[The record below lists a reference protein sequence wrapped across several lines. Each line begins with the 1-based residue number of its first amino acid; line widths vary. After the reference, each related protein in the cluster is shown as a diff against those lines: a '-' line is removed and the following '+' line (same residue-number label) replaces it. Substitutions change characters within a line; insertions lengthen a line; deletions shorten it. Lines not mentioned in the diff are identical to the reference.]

1 MLNLEY
7 RLFTTNNSG
16 AWISASGEVS
26 DGFQKL
32 EFEATHNEYQDI
44 DVSSSN
50 SFEITGNFLNFVKEW
65 LLFDANKSTNSIEC
79 RIYYEDVDCNG
90 YFNHYAYI
98 RSNDIQP
105 FNVKYNTDLIINECL
120 EVRMKFERLKKRQLL
135 TNTIDTDKRQNPN
148 LTNGHVDFT
157 LAYSHP
163 QIHYQIDKSDGY
175 FWAIILFLAPM
186 LWVAVFAAAAGA
198 TIIFLPLAAAA
209 IAAVLSAYALLLG
222 IVGIDDYFIRTRG
235 SQYSVLSPF
244 HRDYINNISLTNG
257 LAGYTDNIFTT
268 PAKLSEIRN
277 ATFFYT
283 MGLLHESIP
292 NVEWDRLNM
301 SNEVYLK
308 WVNDRFNAKWRLIG
322 NELFILPKSEDYAAP
337 VVDLRFEDFEF
348 DFNLEVPPASALYR
362 TKEDLSDTK
371 SQIANSWYDDA
382 VTFTNGETIAGQKGT
397 LEMNYLDASASFRN
411 NGFERNEYDIIDG
424 IYNAL
429 ISFPVLGTIAS
440 FITSDIATLFQIGKD
455 DGWYVFASSRSLS
468 APKLVVVRDD
478 DNTRA
483 VSKPYTAMELAIGV
497 NKGYNYGYMQ
507 AGENFN
513 YVVPC
518 DKDLN
523 NETQNL
529 FSLQNDDP
537 RITKEEGVRTYSSI
551 GICCQKL
558 KELGLLSVAGATPD
572 IAIDYPCIIMGING
586 TEQVAEIIKMRFN
599 FGTNEIELEVKK
611 KNETN

>member
-148 LTNGHVDFT
+148 LANGHVDFT
-157 LAYSHP
+157 LAYAHP

-175 FWAIILFLAPM
+175 FWAMLLFLLIYLVGM
-186 LWVAVFAAAAGA
+186 LIGTSLVLTVITSIAGSLVLA
-198 TIIFLPLAAAA
+198 TINLIY
-209 IAAVLSAYALLLG
+209 ILLLAIPG
-222 IVGIDDYFIRTRG
+222 LDGYFIKQRG

-292 NVEWDRLNM
+292 NVEWDSLNM

-362 TKEDLSDTK
+362 TKEDLSDNK

-429 ISFPVLGTIAS
+429 ISFPVLGTIVG
-440 FITSDIATLFQIGKD
+440 FITSNIANLFQIGKD
-455 DGWYVFASSRSLS
+455 DGWYVFTSGRSLS

-483 VSKPYTAMELAIGV
+483 VSKPYSLAELTIGV

-523 NETQNL
+523 GETPNL

-537 RITKEEGVRTYSSI
+537 RITKEEGVRTYASI

-572 IAIDYPCIIMGING
+572 IAIDYPCIIMGIDG
-586 TEQVAEIIKMRFN
+586 TEKIAEIIKIGLN

>member
-65 LLFDANKSTNSIEC
+65 LLFDVNRSTNSIEC

-148 LTNGHVDFT
+148 LANGHVDFT

-175 FWAIILFLAPM
+175 FWAMLLFLLIYLVGM
-186 LWVAVFAAAAGA
+186 LIGTSLVLTVITSIAGSLVLA
-198 TIIFLPLAAAA
+198 TINLIY
-209 IAAVLSAYALLLG
+209 ILLLAIPG
-222 IVGIDDYFIRTRG
+222 LDGYFIKQRG

-292 NVEWDRLNM
+292 NVEWDSLNM

-429 ISFPVLGTIAS
+429 ISFPVLGTIVG
-440 FITSDIATLFQIGKD
+440 FITSNIANLFQIGKD
-455 DGWYVFASSRSLS
+455 DGWYVFTSGRSLS

-483 VSKPYTAMELAIGV
+483 VSKPYSAAELAIGV

-523 NETQNL
+523 NETQNI

-572 IAIDYPCIIMGING
+572 IAIDYPCIIMGIDG
-586 TEQVAEIIKMRFN
+586 TEQVAEIKRIKFD
-599 FGTNEIELEVKK
+599 FGANEIELEVKK

>member
-16 AWISASGEVS
+16 TWISASGEVS

-65 LLFDANKSTNSIEC
+65 LLFDVNKSTNSIEC

-148 LTNGHVDFT
+148 LANGHIDFT
-157 LAYSHP
+157 LAYAHP

-186 LWVAVFAAAAGA
+186 LWVAMFAAAAGA
-198 TIIFLPLAAAA
+198 TIVFAPLALIA
-209 IAAVLSAYALLLG
+209 IAAVTTAYALLLG

-268 PAKLSEIRN
+268 PSKLSEIRN

-362 TKEDLSDTK
+362 TKEDLSDNK

-424 IYNAL
+424 IYNTL
-429 ISFPVLGTIAS
+429 ISFPVLGAIAG
-440 FITSDIATLFQIGKD
+440 FITSNIANLFQIGKD
-455 DGWYVFASSRSLS
+455 DGWYVFTSSRSLS

-483 VSKPYTAMELAIGV
+483 VSKPYSVGELAIGV
-497 NKGYNYGYMQ
+497 NKGYDYGYMQ

-586 TEQVAEIIKMRFN
+586 TEQVAEIKRIKFD
-599 FGTNEIELEVKK
+599 FGANEIELEVKK